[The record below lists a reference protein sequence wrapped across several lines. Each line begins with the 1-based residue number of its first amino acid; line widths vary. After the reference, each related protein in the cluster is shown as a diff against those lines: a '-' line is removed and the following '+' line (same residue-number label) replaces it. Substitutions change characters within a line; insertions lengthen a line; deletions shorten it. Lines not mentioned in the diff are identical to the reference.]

1 MGSHFSLE
9 KPFPEAWEDIFRLKN
24 HFPNRGMSVFLFGR
38 SANSSGGGR
47 PLSFGFDMFILLS
60 PIAHYSVDDS
70 LEKRQ

>member
-38 SANSSGGGR
+38 SANYSGGGR
-47 PLSFGFDMFILLS
+47 PLSFGFDMFISRLTIFDLS
-60 PIAHYSVDDS
+60 VS
-70 LEKRQ
+70 